1 MSVLPYFNN
10 GLKTIPIKSLS
21 YFVDVDELIL
31 NFIWTGKRLR
41 IANTILMNNKVG
53 RRTLHDF
60 TIYYKS
66 TVNRL

>member
-1 MSVLPYFNN
+1 MSVLPYFNH

-41 IANTILMNNKVG
+41 IANTILRKNKVG
-53 RRTLHDF
+53 RPTLHDF